1 MKPELLILE
10 NFGPFVG
17 KVCIDFNALDDIFLI
32 TGKTGSGKTTIFDAL
47 CFALYGKV
55 PGSRGGY
62 LTRLRSDHVGEDQEC
77 SVSLCFRVG
86 ERHYRID
93 RTPRQEK
100 PKKRGTGTTTAE
112 ETVVLYDII
121 EGKPVNPSARKSE
134 TDQQIRELIGLQSEE
149 FFKIVLLPQ
158 GEFAEFLKQNTHE
171 RKAVLGKLFPIEK
184 ATRIRDLAM
193 EKAREAAAAAREAER
208 VLGDISKRVSLDD
221 FKAAHA
227 QAAETWEKAKAHVA
241 AVTAESA
248 RLTRLLELSQREQD
262 LARRFTSIQADVAQ
276 HEAETRA
283 IHDQEVCLSR
293 FRKAQ
298 PLKEYVVLEEEKRR
312 EAEQTE
318 GALESA
324 RKYTAKVR
332 RTAEATEAQ
341 AESISALEQAV
352 REFQE
357 RRLPLLEINRE
368 AALLLRNIQEAA
380 ECQTRSLD
388 LGNQKDK
395 LTKNRAIK
403 LQELQALQE
412 RSTEL
417 EALDAQWEALRES
430 KERLLQLESLATEA
444 GNLSSEEGALKSRI
458 STGEARQKEL
468 NQRILVLGTALQE
481 LEQAKDAGE
490 RADMAVHL
498 AATLIPGAPC
508 PVCGSGEHPRPALPV
523 AAISG
528 MDQRIESLTHSL
540 KDAERDATI
549 QETSLEAQNQELGKV
564 QRQLAA
570 LRQAAAQIRE
580 ASQGDPALTG
590 CFPSGDAL
598 PSAQAVSG
606 LLKTRR
612 TLFEDL
618 NRRRN
623 EARKAGVLIPG
634 LYEALRE
641 LEGVL
646 GKTEQ
651 DYAVIAEKHRGLRV
665 TIEDIQEKHRRILEE
680 QGFCR
685 DSSGKPVW
693 VSAQEALQVLEQDIQ
708 EREQKI
714 TVYRDTRER
723 VGRDLA
729 GAEAQET
736 AARINRDE
744 SIRKYQETVVALEA
758 VLVASPF
765 ATGEELKAAILN
777 PDQAE
782 VMETAI
788 TRWREAGARLQSLMA
803 ELETSL
809 EQIRSEA
816 TAFGSAGEADLGV
829 LQCKLEDLIQAQEQ
843 AEIQRDQAQGKLLTL
858 ERDAALLKDATAHYE
873 TLAKESGRLNALS
886 ADLAGKNPKKR
897 SFDAWLLGLYLAEVA
912 SFATKRLERMSESR
926 YSLILDIERESGRGL
941 TGLDL
946 AVFDGHTGKTR
957 PCATLSGGES
967 FMASIS
973 LALGLADS
981 IQARSGGVR
990 LDAVFIDEGFGSL
1003 DEESLDKA
1011 LVILDE
1017 LRDHRMVGLISHV
1030 GELRSRIPCRIEVI
1044 KSVSRS
1050 FLCTSQGV

>member
-1 MKPELLILE
+1 MKPELLVLE

-17 KVCIDFNALDDIFLI
+17 KVCIDFNALEDIFLI

-62 LTRLRSDHVGEDQEC
+62 LARLRSDHAGEDQEC

-100 PKKRGTGTTTAE
+100 PKKRGTGTTVAE
-112 ETVVLYDII
+112 ETVVLYEII
-121 EGKPVNPSARKSE
+121 KGKPVNPSARKSE
-134 TDQQIRELIGLQSEE
+134 ADQKIRELIGLQSEE

-158 GEFAEFLKQNTHE
+158 GEFAEFLKQNTHA
-171 RKAVLGKLFPIEK
+171 RKEVLGKLFPIEK
-184 ATRIRDLAM
+184 AARIKDLAV
-193 EKAREAAAAAREAER
+193 EKAREATAAAREAER

-221 FKAAHA
+221 FEAARA
-227 QAAETWEKAKAHVA
+227 QAVETWEKAKAHVA

-262 LARRFTSIQADVAQ
+262 LTKRYKSIQAEVAQ
-276 HEAETRA
+276 HEAET
-283 IHDQEVCLSR
+283 IQDQEAQLSR

-298 PLKEYVVLEEEKRR
+298 PLKEYVVLEEEKRG
-312 EAEQTE
+312 EAKQTE
-318 GALESA
+318 EALKLVQRYADKA
-324 RKYTAKVR
+324 RRA
-332 RTAEATEAQ
+332 AEATEAQ
-341 AESISALEQAV
+341 GEAISALEQAV
-352 REFQE
+352 RELQE
-357 RRLPLLEINRE
+357 KRPPLLEINRE
-368 AALLLRNIQEAA
+368 AALLRRNIQEAA
-380 ECQTRSLD
+380 ECKARSLD

-395 LTKNRAIK
+395 LTKNRAMK
-403 LQELQALQE
+403 LQELHALQE

-417 EALDAQWEALRES
+417 EALDAQWETQGEG

-444 GNLSSEEGALKSRI
+444 GDLSIEEGVLKSRI
-458 STGEARQKEL
+458 STGEVRQKEL
-468 NQRILVLGTALQE
+468 NQRILVLGTTVQE
-481 LEQAKDAGE
+481 REQAKK
-490 RADMAVHL
+490 ADMAVHL
-498 AATLIPGAPC
+498 AATLIPGEPC
-508 PVCGSGEHPRPALPV
+508 PVCGSGAHPRPALP
-523 AAISG
+523 AAAVSG
-528 MDQRIESLTHSL
+528 LDQQIESLAHAL
-540 KDAERDATI
+540 KDAERDAAI
-549 QETSLEAQNQELGKV
+549 QETTLKAQNQELGKV
-564 QRQLAA
+564 QHQLAV
-570 LRQAAAQIRE
+570 LRQTATQIRE
-580 ASQGDPALTG
+580 ASQEDPALTG
-590 CFPSGDAL
+590 CFPAEDVL
-598 PSAQAVSG
+598 PSAQAVSR

-612 TLFEDL
+612 TLLEDL

-623 EARKAGVLIPG
+623 EARKAGALIPG
-634 LYEALRE
+634 LYEALRA
-641 LEGVL
+641 LEGAL

-651 DYAVIAEKHRGLRV
+651 DQAVIAEKHRGLRLA
-665 TIEDIQEKHRRILEE
+665 IEDIQEKHHLVLEE
-680 QGFCR
+680 RGFGR
-685 DSSGKPVW
+685 DASGKPVW
-693 VSAQEALQVLEQDIQ
+693 VRAQEALQVLDQGIKEQ
-708 EREQKI
+708 EQRI
-714 TVYRDTRER
+714 TAYRDARER

-744 SIRKYQETVVALEA
+744 ADRKYQEAVVTLES
-758 VLVASPF
+758 VLAASPF
-765 ATGEELKAAILN
+765 TTREDLKGAILN

-782 VMETAI
+782 ALETAI
-788 TRWREAGARLQSLMA
+788 TRWRETGARLTSLLA
-803 ELETSL
+803 ELKTSL
-809 EQIRSEA
+809 EQIRVEA
-816 TAFGSAGEADLGV
+816 AAFGSTGEADPGIV
-829 LQCKLEDLIQAQEQ
+829 RGQLEDLAQAQEQ
-843 AEIQRDQAQGKLLTL
+843 AELQRDQAQGKLLNL
-858 ERDAALLKDATAHYE
+858 ERDAALLKEAAEHYE

-926 YSLILDIERESGRGL
+926 YSLILDMQRESGRGL

-946 AVFDGHTGKTR
+946 AVFDGYTGKTR

-981 IQARSGGVR
+981 IQARSGGIR

-1003 DEESLDKA
+1003 DEGSLDKA

-1030 GELRSRIPCRIEVI
+1030 GELCSRIPCRIEVI
-1044 KSVSRS
+1044 KSVSGS
-1050 FLCTSQGV
+1050 FLKI